1 MDCLA
6 GDALRATRAVV
17 VDDDPLVLATVRAL
31 LEREGIEVSTLED
44 PRDLTSALER
54 AAPELLV
61 LDVDMPEIDGR
72 ELCRVVRANP
82 DWSRVAV
89 VFLTVHRDPGT
100 IRELFEAGADDY
112 LTKPVVENDLLGR
125 VANRLQRIR
134 AHRAEADTD
143 SLTGLDSRGRSAEG
157 LAQLLSLGDR
167 FAQPVSVAMLDMDRF
182 KQVNDTF
189 GHAAGDAVLRGLG
202 ERLRR
207 DFRGNDVVGRWGGE
221 ECVIGMYG
229 MRRGDGVRRLAETL
243 RDFRALRFTAGRG
256 DFNASFSAG
265 IAEYPADGRDLESLL
280 QAADEALYSAK
291 QAGRIRVL
299 AAGNGPPTSA
309 RVESR
314 GEHNQ
319 HR

>member
-44 PRDLTSALER
+44 PRDLTSALEQ
-54 AAPELLV
+54 AAPELLI

-82 DWSRVAV
+82 AWSRVAV
-89 VFLTVHRDPGT
+89 VFLTVHKDPRT

-112 LTKPVVENDLLGR
+112 LTKPVVEADLVGR

-143 SLTGLDSRGRSAEG
+143 GLTGLDSRARSADG

-167 FAQPVSVAMLDMDRF
+167 FEQKVSVAMLDLDRF
-182 KQVNDTF
+182 KLINDTF
-189 GHAAGDAVLRGLG
+189 GHARGDAVLRNLG
-202 ERLRR
+202 ERLRC
-207 DFRGNDVVGRWGGE
+207 DFRGNDIVGRWGGE

-229 MRRGDGVRRLAETL
+229 MRRGDGVRRIGDTL
-243 RDFRALRFTAGRG
+243 RDFRAQRFTTGHS
-256 DFNASFSAG
+256 DFSASFSAG
-265 IAEYPADGRDLESLL
+265 VAEYPTDAQDLDGVL
-280 QAADEALYSAK
+280 QVADEALYEAK
-291 QAGRIRVL
+291 QAGRGRVL
-299 AAGNGPPTSA
+299 AA
-309 RVESR
+309 REQVCF
-314 GEHNQ
+314 EHEN
-319 HR
+319 RKLR